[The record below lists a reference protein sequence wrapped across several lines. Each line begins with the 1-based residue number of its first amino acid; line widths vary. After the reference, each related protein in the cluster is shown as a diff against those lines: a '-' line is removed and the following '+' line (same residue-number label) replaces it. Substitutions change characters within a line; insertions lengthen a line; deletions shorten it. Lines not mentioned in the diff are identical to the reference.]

1 MGLSQAFFDKCV
13 ASAWAH
19 VEWLGFDH
27 WKAIRSITS
36 LNAKALKIDNYKGS
50 LKKDYVADIVSFSN
64 DPTLNIRNLK
74 TTPSSVIKAGK
85 AIKINGQII

>member
-1 MGLSQAFFDKCV
+1 MRQKTVLSPRHFYY
-13 ASAWAH
+13 
-19 VEWLGFDH
+19 
-27 WKAIRSITS
+27 
-36 LNAKALKIDNYKGS
+36 LNTFKALKIDNYKGS

-74 TTPSSVIKAGK
+74 TNPSSVIKAGK